1 MSVES
6 AERVHHETEHLT
18 LEILAKRPAADGVVE
33 VVLGAAD
40 GAELPAWL
48 PGAHLDLHLSNGLN
62 RQYSL
67 CGSPADRTVYRL
79 GVLREPESRGGSRF
93 VHEDLV
99 IGGTVD
105 VTGPNNHFE
114 LVTSPRYRFLAGGI
128 GITPI
133 MPMIEAAER
142 EGADW
147 TFTYMGRSRSTMA
160 FLDELVARH
169 PGKVE
174 ICPND
179 EVGILDLA
187 ERFGAVQEDTLVYAC
202 GPEGMLRAMEA
213 ATAHW
218 PEGSLHLERFAPKDA
233 ELLTKDRGTFTVRFA
248 ESDVEVEV
256 PEDRSI
262 VEVAEEAG
270 VPVIFSCME
279 GTCGTCETRVL
290 CGEVDHRDS
299 ILSDEERAE
308 NDVMM
313 ICVSRAKGDR
323 LELEI

>member
-1 MSVES
+1 MSVQS
-6 AERVHHETEHLT
+6 AERIHHETRHLT

-33 VVLGAAD
+33 VVLGCSD
-40 GAELPAWL
+40 GAELPPWL
-48 PGAHLDLHLSNGLN
+48 PGAHLDLHLGDGLQ

-67 CGSPADRTVYRL
+67 CGSLDDRSVYRL
-79 GVLREPESRGGSRF
+79 GVLREPASRGGSQL
-93 VHEDLV
+93 VHDGLAPGQSIE
-99 IGGTVD
+99 
-105 VTGPNNHFE
+105 VTGPSNHFE
-114 LVTSPRYRFLAGGI
+114 LESSPSYRFVAGGI
-128 GITPI
+128 GITPL
-133 MPMIEAAER
+133 MPMLEAAER
-142 EGADW
+142 EGAEW
-147 TFTYMGRSRSTMA
+147 SLTYMGRSRATMA
-160 FLDELVARH
+160 FLEEIVQRH
-169 PGKVE
+169 PGRIEV
-174 ICPND
+174 CPND

-187 ERFGAVQEDTLVYAC
+187 QRYAEVPEDTLVYAC
-202 GPEGMLRAMEA
+202 GPEGMLRAMES

-218 PEGSLHLERFAPKDA
+218 PEGTLHLERFAPKDPEA
-233 ELLTKDRGTFTVRFA
+233 LAQDRGAFTVRFT
-248 ESDVEVEV
+248 ESEVEVEV

-299 ILSDEERAE
+299 ILSDEEKAE

>member
-1 MSVES
+1 MSVQS
-6 AERVHHETEHLT
+6 AERVHHETQQLT

-33 VVLGAAD
+33 VVLGSPD

-48 PGAHLDLHLSNGLN
+48 PGAHLDLHLADGLD

-67 CGSPADRTVYRL
+67 CGSPGDRGTYRL
-79 GVLREPESRGGSRF
+79 GVLREPAGRGGSQF
-93 VHEDLV
+93 VHEGLAPGQSV
-99 IGGTVD
+99 E

-114 LVTSPRYRFLAGGI
+114 LVSSPRYRFIAGGI
-128 GITPI
+128 GITPL
-133 MPMIEAAER
+133 MPMLETAER
-142 EGADW
+142 EGAEW
-147 TFTYMGRSRSTMA
+147 SLTYMGRSRATMA
-160 FLDELVARH
+160 FLDEIVARH

-174 ICPND
+174 VCPND
-179 EVGILDLA
+179 EVGILDLV
-187 ERFGAVQEDTLVYAC
+187 ERFGTVQEDTLVYAC
-202 GPEGMLRAMEA
+202 GPEGMLRAMES

-218 PEGSLHLERFAPKDA
+218 PAGSLHLERFAPKDA
-233 ELLTKDRGTFTVRFA
+233 ELLTKDRGTFTVRFT

-290 CGEVDHRDS
+290 CGEIDHRDS
-299 ILSDEERAE
+299 ILSDEEKAE